1 MEKPLIKRHP
11 FPLLTVA
18 WSPDGSRIA
27 SASQDGTVQV
37 WQPDLANQ
45 PLASARPTA

>member
-1 MEKPLIKRHP
+1 MHKPLIKRHP

-27 SASQDGTVQV
+27 SASQDRTVHL
-37 WQPDLANQ
+37 WEPDLADH
-45 PLASARPTA
+45 PLASAERKA